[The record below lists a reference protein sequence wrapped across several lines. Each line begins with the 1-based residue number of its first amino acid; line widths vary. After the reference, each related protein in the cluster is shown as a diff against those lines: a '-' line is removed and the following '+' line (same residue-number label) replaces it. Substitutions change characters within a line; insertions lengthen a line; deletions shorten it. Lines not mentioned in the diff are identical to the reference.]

1 MSYRIE
7 ICPNNR
13 AGCQDKVCKDAKTK
27 ITKGELRFGVWIVM
41 PNTEHG
47 SWRWR
52 HWGCV
57 SGKTVS
63 NVQESIKKDDGY
75 EWDMLDGYDEIDDP
89 DIKEKI
95 QRVVKQGHID
105 AEDFNGDPEFNVLG
119 KTAIRGRAKK
129 PQADEDEAD
138 EDVTTPKKAAP
149 KKAAGAKRGRKKAEE
164 EEGEGEE
171 EAKEEAEPVKKKAR
185 AGRRAKKAEDDE
197 DEEVQPVKKA
207 RAGRKAKKEEGDE
220 GNEEVKPP
228 AKKAKGGRKAKQL
241 DEDINED
248 VNEDVEEPEEP
259 APALP
264 KKSRSRKATAKKA
277 PSPPPTDEEDEDE
290 EPIVK
295 TVAKGKAGRKSKAAV
310 AAPKGG
316 RRRIAKGKAGDAE

>member
-7 ICPNNR
+7 ISPNNR

-27 ITKGELRFGVWIVM
+27 ITKGELRFGVWFVM

-47 SWRWR
+47 SWKWR

-57 SGKTVS
+57 SGKTIS
-63 NVQESIKKDDGY
+63 NVQESIKKDDDY
-75 EWDMLDGYDEIDDP
+75 DWDMLDGYDEIEDLE
-89 DIKEKI
+89 IKEKI
-95 QRVVKQGHID
+95 QRVVSQGHID
-105 AEDFNGDPEFNVLG
+105 AEDFNGDPEFNVPG

-129 PQADEDEAD
+129 PKADEEEADEDEPA
-138 EDVTTPKKAAP
+138 PKKAAP
-149 KKAAGAKRGRKKAEE
+149 KKAAGAKRGRKKAETEEDGEETE
-164 EEGEGEE
+164 EEP
-171 EAKEEAEPVKKKAR
+171 EPVKKKAKV
-185 AGRRAKKAEDDE
+185 GRKSKKAEDDE
-197 DEEVQPVKKA
+197 EEEEVQPVKKA
-207 RAGRKAKKEEGDE
+207 RGGRKGKKNDEVDEE
-220 GNEEVKPP
+220 NEEVKPP

-241 DEDINED
+241 DED

-259 APALP
+259 APA
-264 KKSRSRKATAKKA
+264 KKARSRKATAKKA

-316 RRRIAKGKAGDAE
+316 RRRISKGKAGDEE